1 MRKLGEMLEE
11 LTPRDTANLMVWRMF
26 IRFVNDFMKTG
37 ADNDDLQQDPFA
49 EHCSLGSRS
58 SRKEN
63 CLCQINTL
71 FPEAFDDMLI
81 GKYVSETTKEGIKEI
96 FKNMANEFEEMI
108 DDQDEWMSRRTRITA
123 KEKLQNMGINVGE
136 QSPNTAEFRQLKD
149 KMSGKDYINNI
160 LAIGNYKYDSLVKQV
175 DEEVKVP
182 RERGEEAENN
192 AFYDQLSNEMLIL
205 TGLITGFFG
214 KGLSFDLPR

>member
-1 MRKLGEMLEE
+1 M
-11 LTPRDTANLMVWRMF
+11 
-26 IRFVNDFMKTG
+26 
-37 ADNDDLQQDPFA
+37 A
-49 EHCSLGSRS
+49 E
-58 SRKEN
+58 
-63 CLCQINTL
+63 
-71 FPEAFDDMLI
+71 
-81 GKYVSETTKEGIKEI
+81 
-96 FKNMANEFEEMI
+96 EFEEMI
-108 DDQDEWMSRRTRITA
+108 DEQTWMSRRTKKTA

-136 QSPNTAEFRQLKD
+136 QSPNSTEFALLKD
-149 KMSGKDYINNI
+149 KMNRKDYINNI